1 MNQFS
6 FLILKS
12 ILQRTLLNQEH
23 SDLWQ
28 YLIQGSGDH
37 WHVTGEFHYLV
48 GQSGE
53 RLQGKILW
61 RVNLSDIGINS
72 SCAGGSLVLM
82 LVQPFSYSLT
92 VASSLNH
99 SLACWLAQTAGWPWP
114 LHYLT
119 QCVIIS
125 VQLCYIRFDHKAVLY
140 LDTDGHVSCQ
150 CVLCVSYLHLRKC
163 IRYINSGNECHYSH
177 NLFFHDLTYWMI
189 LTRLALVSLV

>member
-1 MNQFS
+1 MNQFR

-119 QCVIIS
+119 QCVIF
-125 VQLCYIRFDHKAVLY
+125 VCMC
-140 LDTDGHVSCQ
+140 VSIHILVHPNTAMLHTLWPQGSTLLRYWWTCFMSMCIM
-150 CVLCVSYLHLRKC
+150 CVLSSSPKVHQIYKFRQ
-163 IRYINSGNECHYSH
+163 
-177 NLFFHDLTYWMI
+177 W
-189 LTRLALVSLV
+189 VSLFS